1 MVEVQIA
8 HQVAHK
14 SDAFFLAMR
23 SHDALMEQMTETIA
37 VVKSL
42 RYVSEG
48 NFPCSATKFLVHY
61 LHLNMVLFPRGSV
74 KHLDETLVQDSL
86 KILKLKRARSN
97 YVRVYQKVMYSFW
110 WYDFY

>member
-23 SHDALMEQMTETIA
+23 SHDALMEQMTETIS

-42 RYVSEG
+42 RYAFHLRNKNCCG
-48 NFPCSATKFLVHY
+48 IMLLIKY
-61 LHLNMVLFPRGSV
+61 LSCRGSV
-74 KHLDETLVQDSL
+74 KSLDETLVQDSL

-97 YVRVYQKVMYSFW
+97 YVRVYQKVTIY
-110 WYDFY
+110 

>member
-42 RYVSEG
+42 R
-48 NFPCSATKFLVHY
+48 
-61 LHLNMVLFPRGSV
+61 
-74 KHLDETLVQDSL
+74 
-86 KILKLKRARSN
+86 
-97 YVRVYQKVMYSFW
+97 
-110 WYDFY
+110 